1 MKRMKDMIE
10 EYRRALKKLYERREE
25 LCRDMLNKGQRLR
38 VLDEEIEETEEA
50 LMYMREYAAV

>member
-1 MKRMKDMIE
+1 MKDMIE
-10 EYRRALKKLYERREE
+10 DYRRALKKLYERREE

>member
-1 MKRMKDMIE
+1 MKTMME
-10 EYRRALKKLYERREE
+10 EYRRALETLYRRREE